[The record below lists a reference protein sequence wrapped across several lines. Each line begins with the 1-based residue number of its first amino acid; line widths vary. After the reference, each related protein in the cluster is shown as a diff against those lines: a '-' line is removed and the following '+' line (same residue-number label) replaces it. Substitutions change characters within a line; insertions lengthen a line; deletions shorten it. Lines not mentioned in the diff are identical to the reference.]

1 MAEAKKGCFSWVW
14 KILLALL
21 LLLAGATYWFFYD
34 NRAPSSGNYA
44 LDITAIRA
52 EADRMP
58 GEKPAQI
65 EVETVWNSMA
75 PKIAMVAGTSW
86 SNVELSG
93 DSYRLVFADGAI
105 ILDTAFDPKSA
116 KEMGVDRFDDA
127 AWKRLLSAMDEATQ
141 IVVTHEHGDHIGGLV
156 TNANVKALLPKAR
169 LNAAQIALPNASN
182 DMEWPEG
189 ALDGFKP
196 TVYDSL
202 LAIAPGVVLIKA
214 TGHTPGTQ
222 MVYVQRADGQ
232 EYLFMGDVVSL
243 ADNMKLQRIRSR
255 LITDLMTFE
264 DRGAVF
270 LQTKALLKL
279 SQDEPG
285 IILVPG
291 HDTAAVDTF
300 VKRGLIV
307 RGFTRRKP

>member
-1 MAEAKKGCFSWVW
+1 MAETKKGCFSWVW

-34 NRAPSSGNYA
+34 NRAPSSGSFA
-44 LDITAIRA
+44 LDIGAIRA
-52 EADRMP
+52 EAGTIP
-58 GEKPAQI
+58 GQKPSRI
-65 EVETVWNSMA
+65 EVETIWNSTA

-86 SNVELSG
+86 SNIDLSG

-116 KEMGVDRFDDA
+116 EEMGTDRFDDA
-127 AWKRLLSAMDEATQ
+127 AWKRLLRAMDEATQ

-156 TNANVKALLPKAR
+156 TNTNVKALMRKSR
-169 LNAAQIALPNASN
+169 LNPAQIALPNASN

-222 MVYVQRADGQ
+222 MIYVQRADGQ

-264 DRGAVF
+264 DRDAVF

-279 SQDEPG
+279 SKDEPG
-285 IILVPG
+285 IVLVPG
-291 HDTAAVDTF
+291 HDAAAVEAF

-307 RGFTRRKP
+307 QGFGRGD